1 MPDILIP
8 CGEKK
13 RRCVASSHLRVF
25 PLQRIKMRAIFDPW
39 AVLIRSIRVI
49 RGYSYLIRAG
59 IVEAVGFD
67 QSAPDW
73 GRAAGFGG

>member
-1 MPDILIP
+1 
-8 CGEKK
+8 
-13 RRCVASSHLRVF
+13 
-25 PLQRIKMRAIFDPW
+25 MRAIFDPW